1 MTKRNLL
8 NRTLVAAAS
17 CLLMAS
23 ASAVPVAWTD
33 WTRISTTSAAG
44 TMGGVGVTV
53 TATSGLMNGV
63 SQTGC
68 GVNFWGQL
76 DPLDLPYTG
85 GTVSNAPTACEQV
98 GLSSPVSITVTFAS
112 AVNTLYMALLSV
124 GQAGLE
130 VTYDFNQAFS
140 IDSEGHGHF
149 GNDTTNG
156 VPGPGD
162 TLKMRE
168 FHGVLLF
175 SAPVTTLSFT
185 TTPTEFW
192 HAFSFGQAAARVPEP
207 GTLALVAAALLGAG
221 ALTRRRRLA

>member
-23 ASAVPVAWTD
+23 ASAVPVTWTD

-53 TATSGLMNGV
+53 TATGTFGMNGV

-68 GVNFWGQL
+68 GTNFWGQL

-140 IDSEGHGHF
+140 IDSEGEGFF
-149 GNDTTNG
+149 GNDITNG
-156 VPGPGD
+156 IIGSGD
-162 TLKMRE
+162 TLRMRE

-175 SAPVTTLSFT
+175 SAPVTSLSFT

-192 HAFSFGQAAARVPEP
+192 HAFSFARAVPEP

>member
-33 WTRISTTSAAG
+33 WTSIGSTSATG

-53 TATSGLMNGV
+53 TATSDMNGV

-68 GVNFWGQL
+68 GTNFWGQL

-98 GLSSPVSITVTFAS
+98 GLSNPVSITVTFAS
-112 AVNTLYMALLSV
+112 TVKTLYMALLSV

-130 VTYDFNQAFS
+130 VTYDFNQPFS
-140 IDSEGHGHF
+140 IDSEGKGFF
-149 GNDTTNG
+149 GNDITDG
-156 VPGPGD
+156 LPGSGD
-162 TLKMRE
+162 TLRMRE

-175 SAPVTTLSFT
+175 SAPVTSLSFT

-192 HAFSFGQAAARVPEP
+192 HAFSFARAVPEP

>member
-33 WTRISTTSAAG
+33 WTSIGSTSATG

-53 TATSGLMNGV
+53 TASSAMNGV
-63 SQTGC
+63 SQTAC
-68 GVNFWGQL
+68 GTNYWTQPNV
-76 DPLDLPYTG
+76 LDLPYTG

-98 GLSSPVSITVTFAS
+98 GLSSPVSITVTFTS

-124 GQAGLE
+124 GQVGLE

-140 IDSEGHGHF
+140 IDSEGEGFF
-149 GNDTTNG
+149 GNDITNG
-156 VPGPGD
+156 IIGSGD
-162 TLKMRE
+162 TLRMRE

-175 SAPVTTLSFT
+175 SAPVTSLSFT